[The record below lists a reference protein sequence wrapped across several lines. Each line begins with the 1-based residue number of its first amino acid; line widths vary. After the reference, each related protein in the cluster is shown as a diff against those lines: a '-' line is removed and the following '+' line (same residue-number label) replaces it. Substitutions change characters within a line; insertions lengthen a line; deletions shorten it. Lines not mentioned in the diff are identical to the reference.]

1 MTSCHFASQSSS
13 WVILLIHH
21 QNTTPGLTWHD
32 VLHLLLHS
40 SFLYHSLIL
49 FLGATALAAPLG
61 PEDVLAVLPDS
72 IQNTF
77 QRHKLKIYSGP
88 SGLHQ
93 LSYSAFKTA
102 KDFLISSKLTVPPHM
117 RWTYSGVMPA
127 RSIEQERISL
137 SINCRRRATNS
148 SFTVLFIILSMHLRL
163 HLAYLKVILI
173 RVEMVTVPSQLPRT
187 S

>member
-1 MTSCHFASQSSS
+1 MTSWHFASQSSS

-61 PEDVLAVLPDS
+61 PEEVAAELPDS

-77 QRHKLKIYSGP
+77 YCHKPIISSGP

-93 LSYSAFKTA
+93 LSYSAFRTA
-102 KDFLISSKLTVPPHM
+102 NAFSMSSKLTVPPRM

-127 RSIEQERISL
+127 RSIEQERISF
-137 SINCRRRATNS
+137 STNYRRRASSS
-148 SFTVLFIILSMHLRL
+148 SFTVLFILLPMHLRL
-163 HLAYLKVILI
+163 HQVYLKVILI
-173 RVEMVTVPSQLPRT
+173 RVEMVTVPSQ
-187 S
+187 

>member
-49 FLGATALAAPLG
+49 FLSAAALAAPLG
-61 PEDVLAVLPDS
+61 PEEVATELPDS

-77 QRHKLKIYSGP
+77 HCHKLKISSGP
-88 SGLHQ
+88 NG
-93 LSYSAFKTA
+93 SYFPSF
-102 KDFLISSKLTVPPHM
+102 ISSNT
-117 RWTYSGVMPA
+117 
-127 RSIEQERISL
+127 ESL
-137 SINCRRRATNS
+137 SSARTVCHCPAGTFTRKLGPPGVSSMASVQTRSNS
-148 SFTVLFIILSMHLRL
+148 S
-163 HLAYLKVILI
+163 
-173 RVEMVTVPSQLPRT
+173 
-187 S
+187 